1 MHGKDVGEKKF
12 GMSTVVQR
20 IDNRRGESDC
30 ELLLPVGPD
39 FSDIRRNEKIL
50 DLESS
55 DEYVAN
61 VNVHVENRIE
71 PPHLHGLPDV
81 IFEPNTATL
90 DNSMTSSPAGHSRRE
105 RENEP
110 LLQPVRSRSRNSS
123 SLEDFN
129 TFSDDPEFT
138 GIVREAEQAIL
149 HGIYPERISQG
160 SSGSYFVKSYTGKVI
175 GVFKPKSEEPYGQL
189 NPKWTK
195 WLQKTCFP
203 CCFGRGCLLPNQGY
217 LSEAGAY
224 LVDRKLGLDVV
235 PKTRV
240 VKLASETFNYSPIDR
255 AKAKT
260 KKFTLEKFE
269 AIGRRFN
276 RIGLPPK
283 VGSFQLF
290 VKGFKDADFWLR
302 RFEGEDLPESTS
314 KQFQLQFE
322 RLVVLDYIIRNTDRG
337 NDNWL
342 IKYEKTG
349 LEEDQQ
355 LQQGLEESGEEW
367 GMVTPP
373 VTHVAAIDNG
383 LAFPFKHPD
392 EWRTYPYHWAWLPQA
407 KKAFSKETVDH
418 VLPKISD
425 MNFIEELCT
434 ELYQLFS
441 EDKGFDKHMYEKQ
454 MAVMRGQV
462 LNLGQAMRDDKSP
475 VQLVQM
481 PLITVEKNKQ
491 DGSSGPGRIRHHS
504 DSFTQSFHS
513 KMPFFSCC

>member
-1 MHGKDVGEKKF
+1 
-12 GMSTVVQR
+12 MSSVVQH
-20 IDNRRGESDC
+20 IENRRRDSHQ
-30 ELLLPVGPD
+30 ELLLPVGPE
-39 FSDIRRNEKIL
+39 FSAKNSSESSGKLVDL
-50 DLESS
+50 DLNEG
-55 DEYVAN
+55 YVPN
-61 VNVHVENRIE
+61 VTVHVENKVE
-71 PPHLHGLPDV
+71 SPQLQGLPDV
-81 IFEPNTATL
+81 IFAPNVATL
-90 DNSMTSSPAGHSRRE
+90 DNSVPSSPTRTGTRE
-105 RENEP
+105 SEP

-123 SLEDFN
+123 SLDDFN

-138 GIVREAEQAIL
+138 GIIHEAEHAIL
-149 HGIYPERISQG
+149 QGIYPERISQG
-160 SSGSYFVKSYTGKVI
+160 SSGSYFVKDVSGKVI

-224 LVDRKLGLDVV
+224 LVDRKLGLNVV

-290 VKGFKDADFWLR
+290 VSGYKDADFWLR
-302 RFEGEDLPESTS
+302 RFDTEDLPESTS
-314 KQFQLQFE
+314 KQFQEQFE
-322 RLVVLDYIIRNTDRG
+322 RLVILDYIIRNTDRG

-342 IKYEKTG
+342 IKYDKSS
-349 LEEDQQ
+349 LEEDAQ
-355 LQQGLEESGEEW
+355 SGGELGDW
-367 GMVTPP
+367 GMVRPP
-373 VTHVAAIDNG
+373 NINVAAIDNG

-407 KKAFSKETVDH
+407 KQQFSEDTIDQ
-418 VLPKISD
+418 VLPKISN
-425 MNFIEELCT
+425 MNFIEELCQ
-434 ELYQLFS
+434 ELYNLFS
-441 EDKGFDKHMYEKQ
+441 EDKGFDKQMYEKQ

-462 LNLGQAMRDDKSP
+462 LNLSQAMRDNKSP

-481 PLITVEKNKQ
+481 PLITVEKNKT
-491 DGSSGPGRIRHHS
+491 DPSGGPGRIRHHS
-504 DSFTQSFHS
+504 DSFTQSFHQ

>member
-1 MHGKDVGEKKF
+1 MF

-20 IDNRRGESDC
+20 VDNRRGESDC

-39 FSDIRRNEKIL
+39 YSDSRNNGKLL

-90 DNSMTSSPAGHSRRE
+90 DNSMTSSPAGHSRQE
-105 RENEP
+105 TENEP

-129 TFSDDPEFT
+129 TFSDDPDFT
-138 GIVREAEQAIL
+138 AIIREAEQAII

-195 WLQKTCFP
+195 WMQKTCFP

-224 LVDRKLGLDVV
+224 LVDKKFGLNVV

-290 VKGFKDADFWLR
+290 VSGFKDADFWLR

-314 KQFQLQFE
+314 KEFQLQFE

-342 IKYEKTG
+342 IKYEKTTMV
-349 LEEDQQ
+349 EDQQ
-355 LQQGLEESGEEW
+355 QNLDESGEDW
-367 GMVTPP
+367 GMVTSP

-407 KKAFSKETVDH
+407 KQKFSKETIEH

-425 MNFIEELCT
+425 MNFMEELCT
-434 ELYQLFS
+434 ELYSLFG

-462 LNLGQAMRDDKSP
+462 LNLGQAMRDNKAP

-491 DGSSGPGRIRHHS
+491 DGSTGPGRIRHHS
-504 DSFTQSFHS
+504 DSFTQSFHQ

>member
-1 MHGKDVGEKKF
+1 M
-12 GMSTVVQR
+12 
-20 IDNRRGESDC
+20 
-30 ELLLPVGPD
+30 PVGPEFTSKLD
-39 FSDIRRNEKIL
+39 SGYNGKLLDI
-50 DLESS
+50 ESS
-55 DEYVAN
+55 EEYVAN
-61 VNVHVENRIE
+61 VNVHVENKSE
-71 PPHLHGLPDV
+71 TPQLHGLPDV
-81 IFEPNTATL
+81 IFEPNVASL
-90 DNSMTSSPAGHSRRE
+90 DNSAVGQDSPAGNSRRG
-105 RENEP
+105 REDEP

-123 SLEDFN
+123 SIDDFN

-138 GIVREAEQAIL
+138 AIIQETENGII
-149 HGIYPERISQG
+149 HGIYPERITQG
-160 SSGSYFVKSYTGKVI
+160 SSGSYFVKNVERKVI

-195 WLQKTCFP
+195 WMQKTCFP

-240 VKLASETFNYSPIDR
+240 VKIASETFNYSPIDR

-283 VGSFQLF
+283 VGSYQLF
-290 VKGFKDADFWLR
+290 VSGFKDADFWLR
-302 RFEGEDLPESTS
+302 RFDTEDLPASTA

-342 IKYEKTG
+342 IKYEKTTM
-349 LEEDQQ
+349 EETT
-355 LQQGLEESGEEW
+355 QGLEESGDDW
-367 GMVTPP
+367 GMVRPP
-373 VTHVAAIDNG
+373 NISVAAIDNG

-407 KKAFSKETVDH
+407 KLCFSKETIDQ
-418 VLPKISD
+418 VLPKISN
-425 MNFIEELCT
+425 MNFIEELCN
-434 ELYQLFS
+434 ELYTLFS
-441 EDKGFDKHMYEKQ
+441 EDKGFDKLMYEKQ

-462 LNLGQAMRDDKSP
+462 LNLSQAMRDLKSP

-481 PLITVEKNKQ
+481 PLITVEKKRG

-504 DSFTQSFHS
+504 DSFTQSFHQ